1 MPSFLQRLGT
11 ALRLIEP
18 GSQESQNGMPQRVI
32 IHTEPTGSSGTEI
45 YSGYYSEE
53 YLNQLRGPQA
63 ADVWDQVRRSDAKIR
78 MCLKAVKAPILG
90 AQWGVRSAGQEDK
103 QKFQAD
109 LVEQILFHDLPQSF
123 TQQLQ
128 EILTFLDF
136 GFSVFEVI
144 HGIQVGHN
152 KFGNYNTIKKIAWRS
167 ARTIE
172 RWNLDKQTG
181 QLKSVSQYAYG
192 DLQKLVDIPSEFL
205 VVFTNEKEG
214 DNYEGI
220 SALRACYGPW
230 KRKNT
235 YQKLMA
241 IGIEKYAVPTPIME
255 VPTGKE
261 NTTEYNNAKLMMEKY
276 VSHEKNYFMVAQGW
290 KLSFGN
296 PSNFDASKIQD
307 AIVRENAEIASA
319 FLVSFLEL
327 GQQQSGS
334 WALSNDLSDFALL
347 SIQYVADY
355 ICEILNGTIIKQI
368 VDMNFGPQ
376 ESYPELFCAGIKDKP
391 GKEFAEILKLLVDGK
406 VITPDLE
413 LEDEMREKYGL
424 PDKEEIAAQTDP
436 STGIAVNPTDIQK
449 SALNGSQIDSL
460 VNVIQQVSSGLIT
473 RESGLS
479 IIQIAF
485 QVSIEEA
492 ERLLPAQMP
501 KTPQVPAA
509 QPSQKVGLSEPKVIQ
524 ADSDERGLW
533 QTAGDETVC
542 PYCDELDGEITS
554 KEPPLHDNCRCSKDY
569 EIKTTEA
576 VKSHKLQEGTDFT
589 LLQIDV
595 SKKIASTQSEA
606 ERLAQEISS
615 LGQTVK
621 RSENEFE
628 YRFTLIDPSLLVEGS
643 LKSFEPLEG
652 VKVMYGKRIVD
663 SKPSTINP

>member
-90 AQWGVRSAGQEDK
+90 AQWGVRAAGQEDK
-103 QKFQAD
+103 QKLQAD
-109 LVEQILFHDLPQSF
+109 LVEHILFHDLPQSF

-144 HGIQVGHN
+144 HGIQVGHQ

-192 DLQKLVDIPSEFL
+192 DLQKLVDIPAEFL

-276 VSHEKNYFMVAQGW
+276 VSHEKNYFMVAEGW

-355 ICEILNGTIIKQI
+355 ICEIINGTIIKQI

-406 VITPDLE
+406 VINPDAH
-413 LEDEMREKYGL
+413 LEDEIREKYGL
-424 PDKEEIAAQTDP
+424 PEADEM
-436 STGIAVNPTDIQK
+436 VPTPPIV
-449 SALNGSQIDSL
+449 APP
-460 VNVIQQVSSGLIT
+460 V
-473 RESGLS
+473 
-479 IIQIAF
+479 A
-485 QVSIEEA
+485 
-492 ERLLPAQMP
+492 PP
-501 KTPQVPAA
+501 
-509 QPSQKVGLSEPKVIQ
+509 KVGLSESKVIR
-524 ADSDERGLW
+524 ADSGERGLW

-542 PYCDELDGEITS
+542 PYCDELDGQITS
-554 KEPPLHDNCRCSKDY
+554 REPPLHDSCRCSKDY
-569 EIKTTEA
+569 EIKNTESL
-576 VKSHKLQEGTDFT
+576 KSHKLQEATDFT

-615 LGQTVK
+615 LGQTVQ

-628 YRFTLIDPSLLVEGS
+628 YRFTLVDPSLLVEGS